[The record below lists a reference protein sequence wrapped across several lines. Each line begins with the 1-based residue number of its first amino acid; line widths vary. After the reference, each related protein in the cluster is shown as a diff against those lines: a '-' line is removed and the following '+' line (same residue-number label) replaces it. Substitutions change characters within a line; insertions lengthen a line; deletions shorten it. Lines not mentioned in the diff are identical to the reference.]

1 MVSFEDTTPIYL
13 QIAEEVRSSIL
24 DGSLAEGDRLTSTTE
39 YATTYRINP
48 ATANKAV
55 ALLVDEGLVVKR
67 RGVGMFV
74 ADGAAESLRTSR
86 RAQYMTAVLAPALEA
101 GLVLGLRPAALLDAA
116 GRHLAAGAP
125 GQESSS
131 PEGPSQPGAPTYPP
145 NGPAPEASGPAA
157 VTAARP
163 RSPSPARSPHNLQE
177 QS

>member
-1 MVSFEDTTPIYL
+1 M
-13 QIAEEVRSSIL
+13 
-24 DGSLAEGDRLTSTTE
+24 
-39 YATTYRINP
+39 
-48 ATANKAV
+48 
-55 ALLVDEGLVVKR
+55 VKR

-101 GLVLGLRPAALLDAA
+101 GLVLGLRPAELLDAA